1 MKKAAIGLLIGII
14 ASLIANYA
22 YDFLPGVN
30 SFINQTIGITQDEEI
45 IKSIA
50 NKRVRLI
57 YYSNPENNID
67 HIEKLLTR
75 KGASVETL
83 QPLLYI
89 EEHIGKL
96 FYYIDPN
103 TNNADIAEMRKAA
116 ETVRDIIDD
125 LVETTIEPVP
135 KTNPDIPDIVVWVKW
150 RQ

>member
-1 MKKAAIGLLIGII
+1 MKKAAIGLLLGII
-14 ASLIANYA
+14 AGLIANYA

-57 YYSNPENNID
+57 YYSNPENKID

-103 TNNADIAEMRKAA
+103 ANDADIAEMRKAA

-125 LVETTIEPVP
+125 FVETTIEPVP
-135 KTNPDIPDIVVWVKW
+135 KSNPDIPDIVVWVKW
-150 RQ
+150 HQ

>member
-1 MKKAAIGLLIGII
+1 MKKAVIGLLIGII
-14 ASLIANYA
+14 AGLIANYA

-50 NKRVRLI
+50 NKRIRLI
-57 YYSNPENNID
+57 YYTNPENKID
-67 HIEKLLTR
+67 NIEKLLTR
-75 KGASVETL
+75 KGASVEAL
-83 QPLLYI
+83 KPLLYV
-89 EEHIGKL
+89 EEHVGKL

-103 TNNADIAEMRKAA
+103 ANNADIAEMRKAA

-135 KTNPDIPDIVVWVKW
+135 KSNPDIPDIVVWVKW
-150 RQ
+150 HQ